1 MGTGKPRIGTV
12 ARPAEKPALLE
23 LALAAAPVAEHV
35 LVEGL
40 VLVPVDGVS
49 LEPTELVAVERKIS
63 GPVIGPVAELAQ
75 EISVPAIVLAVE
87 QVLTAGERKLVQC
100 RRIAALAQIVSV
112 IALSHQAPG
121 SVRVA
126 MLLVAVGLTEALLDR
141 LVIAEVPAWAEAHV
155 LAEAHVVA
163 VAGVEGR
170 QTMD

>member
-1 MGTGKPRIGTV
+1 MLAPLGRLS
-12 ARPAEKPALLE
+12 AEATE
-23 LALAAAPVAEHV
+23 RLAVQ
-35 LVEGL
+35 
-40 VLVPVDGVS
+40 
-49 LEPTELVAVERKIS
+49 RKIS
-63 GPVIGPVAELAQ
+63 APVICPVAELAQ